1 MKNGFSRFSRKVREL
16 VKTFF
21 IEKCVPLFFTVIR
34 LDLIGISGIFDR
46 LNCILDALSACFFIG
61 FNKNRNLFGIKP
73 IKDVEK

>member
-46 LNCILDALSACFFIG
+46 LNCIFDALSACRQVTG
-61 FNKNRNLFGIKP
+61 CEDGVY
-73 IKDVEK
+73 DA